1 MKIGVL
7 VSGRGSNLQALIDS
21 IQEGKVNSKI
31 AVVISNRKEAPAL
44 ERAKKAAIP
53 TRILLSQPG
62 ENREN
67 YNQKLAGVLQNYQVD
82 LVVLAGFMRIL
93 SPQMISSYPHRIIN
107 IHPSLLPAFP
117 GLDAQKQ
124 ALEAGVRT
132 SGCTVHFVDEGCDTG
147 PVILQKEV
155 PVKPDDTVETLSAR
169 ILVEEHKLLPKV
181 VDLLAR
187 NKVKITGHKV
197 EIEE

>member
-21 IQEGKVNSKI
+21 SRIKKML
-31 AVVISNRKEAPAL
+31 AVVISNKPGVLAL
-44 ERAKKAAIP
+44 ERAQKAGIP
-53 TRILLSQPG
+53 VEVLEANKGEKREAYDQRLASLLQ
-62 ENREN
+62 R
-67 YNQKLAGVLQNYQVD
+67 YQIE
-82 LVVLAGFMRIL
+82 LVVLAGFMRVL
-93 SPQMISSYPHRIIN
+93 SPSFVSLFKNRIIN
-107 IHPSLLPAFP
+107 IHPSLLPSFP
-117 GLDAQKQ
+117 GLEAQKQ
-124 ALEAGVRT
+124 ALEAGVST

-147 PVILQKEV
+147 SVILQKEV

-169 ILVEEHKLLPKV
+169 ILIEEHKLLPKV

-187 NKVKITGHKV
+187 NKVKVIGRKV